1 MSTADQKALIPLLD
15 LGPDEIIAE
24 LRGRLASW
32 GEKPYRV
39 KQVIRQIYQRL
50 SLDFLEMTDLPAGLR
65 ENLASTYR
73 IMPLGIVERRKS
85 RDGTVKTLWKLDDGA
100 FVESV
105 TIPMERERSTL
116 CLSTQTG
123 CAFGCVFCATGRLG
137 AGRNLSSGEIVGQA
151 IALMRETEGP
161 VPAGEDRP
169 RSPNIVFMGMGEPF
183 LNYENLKK
191 ALTVLNHNDFLQVG
205 ARRITVS
212 TVGLPDGIIRFSQD
226 FPQMKLAV
234 SLHSAREAL
243 RKKLIPA
250 ARKYPLPQLLE
261 ACREAHRIT
270 ARRITFEYLLIPGV
284 NDEPEDIEALARF
297 TGNLPCKINLIP
309 YNPVPGVLFQA
320 PTREEL
326 ENFQKKLFTSSKQAV
341 TMRKSHGTDI
351 EGACGQ
357 LAPRM
362 KASRTNTG

>member
-1 MSTADQKALIPLLD
+1 
-15 LGPDEIIAE
+15 
-24 LRGRLASW
+24 
-32 GEKPYRV
+32 
-39 KQVIRQIYQRL
+39 
-50 SLDFLEMTDLPAGLR
+50 
-65 ENLASTYR
+65 
-73 IMPLGIVERRKS
+73 
-85 RDGTVKTLWKLDDGA
+85 
-100 FVESV
+100 VESV

-123 CAFGCVFCATGRLG
+123 CAFGCVFCSTGRLG

-151 IALMRETEGP
+151 IAMMKEAEGP

-212 TVGLPDGIIRFSQD
+212 TVGLPDEIIRFSQD

-250 ARKYPLPQLLE
+250 ARKYPLPELLE
-261 ACREAHRIT
+261 ACREARRIT
-270 ARRITFEYLLIPGV
+270 SRRITFEYLVIPGV
-284 NDEPEDIEALARF
+284 NDEPEDVEALARF
-297 TGNLPCKINLIP
+297 TENLPCKINLIP

-341 TMRKSHGTDI
+341 TLRKSHGTDI

-357 LAPRM
+357 LAPQN
-362 KASRTNTG
+362 KKYWN